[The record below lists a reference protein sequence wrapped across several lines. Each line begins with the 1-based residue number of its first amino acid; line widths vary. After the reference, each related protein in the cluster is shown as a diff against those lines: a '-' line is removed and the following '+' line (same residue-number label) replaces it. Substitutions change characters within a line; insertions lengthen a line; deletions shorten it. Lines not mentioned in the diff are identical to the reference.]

1 MDRDRMM
8 IGRWKILDIAAL
20 FILIYYA
27 VDNRNILFD
36 MSNRA
41 YIFIILSLAIYLI
54 DFHFQATQKKD
65 KRKKD
70 CIITIIETLLI
81 DFSYFGYHLFIGF
94 HATNISIF
102 IRIALFLAG
111 YIWSGKFLF
120 VIQHAFQ
127 AGSRM
132 VIGDRLNDRG
142 NRLLLFLIVFIPS
155 ICMSVIFYPGV
166 ISHDSNYLFE
176 QACNLSDISNR
187 SDIHS
192 FAFVLIL
199 YVVSRFTNNVYVLV
213 LINIVCFSLIWSNY
227 IMFLCENGLQFRV
240 GVFLSLLWVVIPSNL
255 YIIQAVWKDIPFTI
269 SLLGLTYYI
278 TKFVFNKKIGKDI
291 KWNILVGIFIFL
303 TAIFRS
309 NGLFVSVMLIL
320 LLLPISIQMRF
331 KKMVIMCM
339 VSTACILAYKGPFFH
354 VLQVSQTPASFAAEP
369 FWNGVWINIVENNK
383 LPPQIEKDMFS
394 IMPKSQYLEYYTE
407 DYVHTYLLKSEERN
421 RVDLNTMK
429 DNYVWCLI
437 HHPFTTIKERFR
449 RTSSLWSAFPATATV
464 QNVQEVYTLM
474 YENNFGW
481 KYIDKLYP
489 LRLLY
494 EKWYND
500 RHIAGSFF
508 SMIWRAG
515 FWLIVIII
523 ACLEQIRQHKKGFLI
538 MSMPVLSSTFALL
551 IACCY
556 PDYRYGWPIMVIG
569 IPLVASYYIYDN
581 LIGEQSDDKL

>member
-1 MDRDRMM
+1 MDRDR
-8 IGRWKILDIAAL
+8 IVITVQWKIFDIIAL
-20 FILIYYA
+20 LILIYFA
-27 VDNRNILFD
+27 VDNRNVLFD
-36 MSNRA
+36 TSNRT
-41 YIFIILSLAIYLI
+41 YVFIILSLVIYLI
-54 DFHFQATQKKD
+54 DSRYQITQKKD
-65 KRKKD
+65 NTKKD
-70 CIITIIETLLI
+70 YIITIVETLLI

-94 HATNISIF
+94 NAINTSIF

-111 YIWSGKFLF
+111 YIWSRKYLF
-120 VIQHAFQ
+120 VMRYTFLV
-127 AGSRM
+127 GSRM
-132 VIGDRLNDRG
+132 IIRDRLNDDG
-142 NRLLLFLIVFIPS
+142 NKLILFLIVFIPS
-155 ICMSVIFYPGV
+155 ICMSFIFYPGV

-176 QACNLSDISNR
+176 QACDLSDISNR

-199 YVVSRFTNNVYVLV
+199 YVISRFTNN
-213 LINIVCFSLIWSNY
+213 ISFSLIWSNY
-227 IMFLCENGLQFRV
+227 IMFLCENGLCFRV
-240 GVFLSLLWVVIPSNL
+240 GLILSLLWVIIPSNL

-278 TKFVFNKKIGKDI
+278 AKFVFNKKLGKDTT
-291 KWNILVGIFIFL
+291 WNILAGLFVFL

-309 NGLFVSVMLIL
+309 NGLFVSAIMIL
-320 LLLPISIQMRF
+320 LFVFISIRMRF
-331 KKMVIMCM
+331 KKMMIMCM
-339 VSTACILAYKGPFFH
+339 VSAVCILSYKGPFFH
-354 VLQVSQTPASFAAEP
+354 ALQVSQTPASFAAEP
-369 FWNGVWINIVENNK
+369 FWNGVWINIVEDNK
-383 LPPQIEKDMFS
+383 LPLRINEDMFS
-394 IMPKSQYLEYYTE
+394 IMPKNQYLEYYTE

-429 DNYVWCLI
+429 DDYMWCLI

-464 QNVQEVYTLM
+464 QNVQEVYTSM

-481 KYIDKLYP
+481 KYIEELHP
-489 LRLLY
+489 FRLLY

-500 RHIAGSFF
+500 KHIAGSFF

-523 ACLEQIRQHKKGFLI
+523 ACLEQIRKHRKGFLI
-538 MSMPVLSSTFALL
+538 MSMPILLSTTALL
-551 IACCY
+551 MACCY

-581 LIGEQSDDKL
+581 LGDC

>member
-1 MDRDRMM
+1 MK
-8 IGRWKILDIAAL
+8 IEQWKISDIASL
-20 FILIYYA
+20 FILIYFA
-27 VDNRNILFD
+27 IDNRNILFD
-36 MSNRA
+36 TTNRR
-41 YIFIILSLAIYLI
+41 YVFIILSLAIYLI
-54 DFHFQATQKKD
+54 YFRFYTTQKKE
-65 KRKKD
+65 KTKKE
-70 CIITIIETLLI
+70 CIITTVETLLI

-94 HATNISIF
+94 NAINTSIF
-102 IRIALFLAG
+102 IRSVLFLAG
-111 YIWSGKFLF
+111 YIWSEKFLF
-120 VIQHAFQ
+120 VIKHVFMT
-127 AGSRM
+127 GSKMIIR
-132 VIGDRLNDRG
+132 DRLYDSG
-142 NRLLLFLIVFIPS
+142 NKLLLFLVVFIPS

-199 YVVSRFTNNVYVLV
+199 YGVSRFTNNVYVLV
-213 LINIVCFSLIWSNY
+213 LINIICFSLIWSNY
-227 IMFLCENGLQFRV
+227 IMLLCENGLCFKF
-240 GVFLSLLWVVIPSNL
+240 GVILSLLWVIIPGNL
-255 YIIQAVWKDIPFTI
+255 YIIQAIWKDIPFTI

-278 TKFVFNKKIGKDI
+278 TKFVFDKKLGKDT
-291 KWNILVGIFIFL
+291 KWNILAGLFIFL

-309 NGLFVSVMLIL
+309 NGLFVSVIMIL
-320 LLLPISIQMRF
+320 LFLFVSIQMRF
-331 KKMVIMCM
+331 KKMMIMCIG
-339 VSTACILAYKGPFFH
+339 SALCIFAYKGPFFH
-354 VLQVSQTPASFAAEP
+354 ALQVSQTPASFAAEP
-369 FWNGVWINIVENNK
+369 FWNGVWINIVEENK
-383 LPPQIEKDMFS
+383 LPSQIEKNMFS
-394 IMPKSQYLEYYTE
+394 IMPKNQYLEYYTE
-407 DYVHTYLLKSEERN
+407 DYVHTYLIKSEERN
-421 RVDLNTMK
+421 RIDLNTMK
-429 DNYVWCLI
+429 NDYIWCLI
-437 HHPFTTIKERFR
+437 HYPFTTIKERFR

-464 QNVQEVYTLM
+464 QNVQEVYTSM

-489 LRLLY
+489 FRLLY

-538 MSMPVLSSTFALL
+538 MSMPILFSTIALL

-569 IPLVASYYIYDN
+569 IPLVASYCIYDN
-581 LIGEQSDDKL
+581 LIGEQSDDKF